1 MEGVRLAN
9 FSPQPQTRGKVC
21 SFCHNLVGNNALFCD
36 ICGTPQ
42 DVSQVFQVRSE
53 MQRNIDMLTATLQ
66 TLESRRNALAN
77 EIKELENT
85 SEKAKLTQQIEL
97 ESLDDKI
104 KTLTSALQPLTVE
117 VESLRTRKE
126 ALTQEVEALL
136 NEKQK
141 LEKDTRSEALT
152 IDSLH
157 KERVEMQREIK
168 RRPVKSAHRQVPTKP
183 KENHAAKQITHTF
196 VCSYYGNADWNTEL
210 SKLLAQFE
218 LSLDQA
224 KYSYS
229 PEKIVLSVAGSR
241 ADIEKLAASLNR
253 LEGFTN
259 LRTKLAATKNSLRES
274 IRARDIHKE
283 QLNELSR
290 VPWYKENRSL
300 SKQRAELSQRLA
312 EDDFRIRSV
321 TEDLK
326 ALENLVGSDAAKNS
340 AAFN

>member
-1 MEGVRLAN
+1 MESVRLAN

-21 SFCHNLVGNNALFCD
+21 SFCHNLIGSNALFCD
-36 ICGTPQ
+36 VCGTPQ
-42 DVSQVFQVRSE
+42 DVSQVFRVRSE

-66 TLESRRNALAN
+66 SLESRRNALAS
-77 EIKELENT
+77 EIKELESA
-85 SEKAKLTQQIEL
+85 SEKAKLTQKIEL

-126 ALTQEVEALL
+126 ALNKEVEALL
-136 NEKQK
+136 TEKQR
-141 LEKDTRSEALT
+141 LEKDTKSEAAT

-157 KERVEMQREIK
+157 KERVEMQRETK
-168 RRPVKSAHRQVPTKP
+168 GRPVKSARRQQVPTKP
-183 KENHAAKQITHTF
+183 REERTAKEITHTF
-196 VCSYYGNADWNTEL
+196 VCSYNGNSDWNTEL

-241 ADIEKLAASLNR
+241 ASIEKLAASLNH

-259 LRTKLAATKNSLRES
+259 LRSKLAATKNSLRES
-274 IRARDIHKE
+274 IRVRDIRKE

-300 SKQRAELSQRLA
+300 GKERAELSQRLA
-312 EDDFRIRSV
+312 EDDFRIRAM
-321 TEDLK
+321 TEDLR
-326 ALENLVGSDAAKNS
+326 ALENLVGSDAAKN
-340 AAFN
+340 

>member
-1 MEGVRLAN
+1 MENVRLAS

-21 SFCHNLVGNNALFCD
+21 SFCHNLIGTNALFCD
-36 ICGTPQ
+36 VCGTPQ
-42 DVSQVFQVRSE
+42 DVSQVFRVRSE

-66 TLESRRNALAN
+66 SLEARRNALAN
-77 EIKELENT
+77 EIKELENA
-85 SEKAKLTQQIEL
+85 SEKAKLTQKIEL

-104 KTLTSALQPLTVE
+104 KTLTSALQPLSVE

-126 ALTQEVEALL
+126 ALNQEVEALL
-136 NEKQK
+136 SEKQK
-141 LEKDTRSEALT
+141 LEKETRSEALT

-157 KERVEMQREIK
+157 KERVEMQREVK
-168 RRPVKSAHRQVPTKP
+168 RRPVKNARRQQAPTKP
-183 KENHAAKQITHTF
+183 KENRTAMAITHTF
-196 VCSYYGNADWNTEL
+196 VCSYHGNADWNTEL
-210 SKLLAQFE
+210 SKLLAQLE

-229 PEKIVLSVAGSR
+229 PEKIVLSVTGSR
-241 ADIEKLAASLNR
+241 ANIEKLAASLNR

-300 SKQRAELSQRLA
+300 SKQRVELSQRLA
-312 EDDFRIRSV
+312 EEDFRIRAM

-326 ALENLVGSDAAKNS
+326 ALENLVGSDAAKN
-340 AAFN
+340 

>member
-1 MEGVRLAN
+1 MESVGLTS

-21 SFCHNLVGNNALFCD
+21 SFCHNLIGNNSLFCD
-36 ICGTPQ
+36 VCGTPQ
-42 DVSQVFQVRSE
+42 DVSQVFRVRSE

-66 TLESRRNALAN
+66 SLETRRNTLAN

-85 SEKAKLTQQIEL
+85 SEKAKLTQKIEL

-117 VESLRTRKE
+117 VESLKTRKG

-136 NEKQK
+136 SEKRK
-141 LEKDTRSEALT
+141 LEEATKSEAAT

-157 KERVEMQREIK
+157 KERVEIQRETK
-168 RRPVKSAHRQVPTKP
+168 HRPVKSTRRQQVPTKP
-183 KENHAAKQITHTF
+183 KENHMTKQITHTF
-196 VCSYYGNADWNTEL
+196 VCSYNGNADWNTEL

-241 ADIEKLAASLNR
+241 ENIEKLAASLNR

-259 LRTKLAATKNSLRES
+259 LRTKLAATKNNLRES
-274 IRARDIHKE
+274 IRARDIHKQ
-283 QLNELSR
+283 QLNDMSR
-290 VPWYKENRSL
+290 VPWYKENRSI
-300 SKQRAELSQRLA
+300 SKQRAELSQRVA
-312 EDDFRIRSV
+312 EDDFRIKAM

-326 ALENLVGSDAAKNS
+326 ALENLVGSDAAKN
-340 AAFN
+340 

>member
-1 MEGVRLAN
+1 LAS

-21 SFCHNLVGNNALFCD
+21 SFCHNLIGSNALFCD
-36 ICGTPQ
+36 VCGTPQ
-42 DVSQVFQVRSE
+42 DVSQVFRVRSE

-66 TLESRRNALAN
+66 SLETRRNALAN
-77 EIKELENT
+77 ETKELEND
-85 SEKAKLTQQIEL
+85 SEKAKLTQKIEL

-136 NEKQK
+136 SEKQK
-141 LEKDTRSEALT
+141 LEKETKSEAAT

-157 KERVEMQREIK
+157 KERVEMQRETK
-168 RRPVKSAHRQVPTKP
+168 RPVKSGRRQVPTKP
-183 KENHAAKQITHTF
+183 KEIHTDRQITHTF
-196 VCSYYGNADWNTEL
+196 VCSYNGNADWNTEL
-210 SKLLAQFE
+210 SKLLGQFE

-241 ADIEKLAASLNR
+241 ANIEKLAASLNH

-274 IRARDIHKE
+274 IRVRDIHKA
-283 QLNELSR
+283 QLNDLSR
-290 VPWYKENRSL
+290 VPWYKENRTL

-326 ALENLVGSDAAKNS
+326 ALENLVGSDAAKN
-340 AAFN
+340 